1 MYSRRIALTL
11 AVLLA
16 ALLLGGCYQELAV
29 RDFSKAGQQNLE
41 GWHLFPFSDLS
52 FTDKGMA
59 LGRAT
64 FSLPLEL
71 DGDFEVKT
79 DIIAELSDRDLPELG
94 ICLSSEKIYMSPL
107 GTNAIIRTELA
118 GGAGRYD
125 AYSVNY
131 VVKQHTFASGNE
143 LLPGFRPSG
152 KNVMV
157 LWRKAGEFGWTMNG
171 KKSGPFKLP
180 AELSGRVYVHFNV
193 NAGSSSQRGIT
204 IVKVRASGPKD
215 SARAW

>member
-1 MYSRRIALTL
+1 MYSRRIALAL
-11 AVLLA
+11 AVLMA

-29 RDFSKAGQQNLE
+29 REFSKAGQQNLE

-52 FTDKGMA
+52 FTEKGMA

-71 DGDFEVKT
+71 DGDFEVRM
-79 DIIAELSDRDLPELG
+79 DLRAELSGKELPELG

-107 GTNAIIRTELA
+107 GANAVIRTELTE
-118 GGAGRYD
+118 GNGRYD

-131 VVKQHTFASGNE
+131 VVKQQTFASGNE
-143 LLPGFRPSG
+143 LLPGFKPDGS
-152 KNVMV
+152 NVIV
-157 LWRKAGEFGWTMNG
+157 VWRKQGEFGWTVNG
-171 KKSGPFKLP
+171 RKSGPYRLP
-180 AELSGRVYVHFNV
+180 AELSGRVYVHFNA
-193 NAGSSSQRGIT
+193 NAGASSQQGLT
-204 IVKVRASGPKD
+204 MVKVRASGPKD